1 MARTLPQATDS
12 TALGDIGP
20 LRESFLRHLA
30 AENKPEQFL
39 AVARKIERSTGTG
52 QPRLGFEWPRST
64 RLDPIPCGRGCNA
77 ETGAR
82 WCRTNTV
89 LNKSCTVAK
98 LSCGMASDNS
108 ASAG

>member
-52 QPRLGFEWPRST
+52 QPPSRIRMAEEYAVRPDSVRTWLQRRDWREVVPDKYRS
-64 RLDPIPCGRGCNA
+64 
-77 ETGAR
+77 E
-82 WCRTNTV
+82 
-89 LNKSCTVAK
+89 
-98 LSCGMASDNS
+98 
-108 ASAG
+108 